1 MNKLFHC
8 LAFFSV
14 FLITFTACNQ
24 QPKATAEAGCNL
36 DTFLNA
42 YIDSTVRPQDDF
54 FHFSM
59 GKWVKNNPVPASER
73 SWGIWSKVNEEN
85 YDRMKNINE
94 EASSKNAEAGTNW
107 QKIGD
112 FWHTGMDTAAIEQ
125 QGIQPLSSHLATIN
139 ALADV

>member
-107 QKIGD
+107 QKSVTSGTQEWILLLLNNKA
-112 FWHTGMDTAAIEQ
+112 FNLYHHIS
-125 QGIQPLSSHLATIN
+125 PP
-139 ALADV
+139 